1 MLLPVTSA
9 GWRLQGVEEPFE
21 LTRALRPQSHIE
33 LNWMEGASDAPLTE
47 VWVALYFTTDEPLQ
61 KLLVHQMD
69 ARVLEW
75 RFTFEGGYY
84 PLVVALD
91 WNGVDEDAREITLL
105 NDGVPRDLLNEMK
118 AGREV

>member
-1 MLLPVTSA
+1 MLLTITSA
-9 GWRLQGVEEPFE
+9 GWRRPGAGEPFE
-21 LTRALRPQSHIE
+21 ITRAVRPQSHLE
-33 LNWMEGASDAPLTE
+33 FNWWEGAGGTTLTE
-47 VWVALYFTTDEPLQ
+47 VWVDLYLSADAPIQ
-61 KLLVHQMD
+61 KLMMYRMD
-69 ARVLEW
+69 AQDLEW

-84 PLVVALD
+84 PLVVALA